1 MAKRLL
7 NEGLGTCFLM
17 LAVLLAKGPIT
28 PLVIG
33 LVYGGWVYA
42 GVRQSGA
49 HYNPAVSLVVFLQEK
64 LGRDDLPGYIFAQL
78 AGAALGAIMGGFM
91 VGLVPNAAIVVRTNP
106 ILGTL
111 VAEFLGTFALVYVF
125 LHTMVAKPVL
135 GNQYFGLAVGV
146 VLAGLIACFGEVS
159 GAVFNPAVAFGLAI
173 SGKLAWGDVW
183 MYFVACP
190 LGAGVAGTVFGLQER
205 SNLR

>member
-7 NEGLGTCFLM
+7 NEGIGTCFLM
-17 LAVLLAKGPIT
+17 LSVLLAKGPLS
-28 PLVIG
+28 PLIIG

-49 HYNPAVSLVVFLQEK
+49 HYNPAVSLVVFLQAK
-64 LGRDDLPGYIFAQL
+64 LGRDDLPGYAFGQL
-78 AGAALGAIMGGFM
+78 AGATLGAVLGGF
-91 VGLVPNAAIVVRTNP
+91 LISYIPNTEVVVRTNP
-106 ILGTL
+106 VLGTL

-125 LHTMVAKPVL
+125 LHTMVAKSVL
-135 GNQYFGLAVGV
+135 GNQYFGLALGV

-159 GAVFNPAVAFGLAI
+159 GAVFNPAIAFGLAI
-173 SGKLAWGDVW
+173 GGKLAWGDVW
-183 MYFVACP
+183 MYFVAGP

-205 SNLR
+205 SNL